1 MIPFRIKDSLQQ
13 RQLKFLKEMIAYYS
27 EDVNRRA
34 TNETTGAC
42 YYLDKN
48 TGNKCAIGRY
58 IINENSLEFSGNY
71 KKLINSYPNCIPENI
86 KSLGDEFLSHI
97 QHLHDSNFYWDDSG
111 LRDEGVERIKY
122 IKHNIKNKLY
132 DERKTKESI

>member
-58 IINENSLEFSGNY
+58 IIDENSLEFSGGF
-71 KKLINSYPNCIPENI
+71 KKLINSYPNCIPESI
-86 KSLGDEFLSHI
+86 KCLGDEFLSHI
-97 QHLHDSNFYWDDSG
+97 QDLHDINLYWDKDG
-111 LRDEGVERIKY
+111 LNDRGIERIKN